1 MLAVR
6 KVFGLT
12 AIVVTGLSLTS
23 CASAQD
29 VADASLDPTV
39 TAQQTQP
46 TKSAASTGPTS
57 ALTVSPPPTPTATSA
72 TAALSPTEAT
82 SPTSIT
88 SSAATA
94 TETPSSTLS
103 PTLTTAP
110 TVAPTPDVANRPRVG
125 NCYDT
130 GKAAFQ
136 RAQDGSDAVSCQRRH
151 TAETFAVFKVRPD
164 PSSAQTN
171 RVGRD
176 CNARFQRYVGDSPT
190 VSKLG
195 LILIGPS
202 DEQIAAG
209 QSWIRCDVIELA
221 NYNGGVGL
229 PRTGSVSGAL
239 EGEVPLALR
248 GCARRWPK
256 VDQPVH
262 LTSCQ
267 QRHQAELIPASLNLG
282 GPDAEYPGQASVKSD
297 SKLFCANT
305 VQSYV
310 PEAVNYYYYFP
321 KLEGWRSGTRE
332 TTCWALDRFGD
343 GLPPI

>member
-12 AIVVTGLSLTS
+12 TIVVTGLSVTS

-39 TAQQTQP
+39 TAQQAQP

-57 ALTVSPPPTPTATSA
+57 ALTVSPPPTPTPTPTPSA
-72 TAALSPTEAT
+72 P
-82 SPTSIT
+82 SPTST
-88 SSAATA
+88 
-94 TETPSSTLS
+94 TPT
-103 PTLTTAP
+103 

-125 NCYDT
+125 NCYAT

-151 TAETFAVFKVRPD
+151 TAETFAVIKVRPD

-195 LILIGPS
+195 LTLIGPS
-202 DEQIAAG
+202 EEQMAAG

-221 NYNGGVGL
+221 SYNGEVGL

-267 QRHQAELIPASLNLG
+267 QRHQAELIPESLNLG
-282 GPDAEYPGQASVKSD
+282 DPDAEYPGQASVTAD

>member
-1 MLAVR
+1 MAFMVA
-6 KVFGLT
+6 GSTLT
-12 AIVVTGLSLTS
+12 G
-23 CASAQD
+23 CASAQE

-39 TAQQTQP
+39 TTQT
-46 TKSAASTGPTS
+46 TKTTSTAASTGAPTS
-57 ALTVSPPPTPTATSA
+57 ASAPSLTAPTAPSVTSAPPPTDT
-72 TAALSPTEAT
+72 
-82 SPTSIT
+82 
-88 SSAATA
+88 
-94 TETPSSTLS
+94 
-103 PTLTTAP
+103 TLTTSSTSEPSSATPPPTAP
-110 TVAPTPDVANRPRVG
+110 PTTVAPPTPDVANRPRVG

-136 RAQDGSDAVSCQRRH
+136 QAQDGSDAVRCQRRH
-151 TAETFAVFKVRPD
+151 TAETFAVFEVRPD
-164 PSSAQTN
+164 PGTAQIN

-195 LILIGPS
+195 LTLIGPS
-202 DEQIAAG
+202 DEQTAAG

-221 NYNGGVGL
+221 NYNGKGGL
-229 PRTGSVSGAL
+229 PRTGSVNGAHN
-239 EGEVPLALR
+239 GQVPLEFR
-248 GCARRWPK
+248 GCVKHWPK

-262 LTSCQ
+262 FTSCQ
-267 QRHQAELIPASLNLG
+267 QRHQAELIPESLNLG
-282 GPDAEYPGQASVKSD
+282 SPDAKYPGQASVTAD